1 MQEIIVIF
9 ILALII
15 FGPRKL
21 PEIGK
26 TLGKGLS
33 EFKKASNDLKKAWE
47 EEVELEKEKTAMKGL
62 FQETT
67 AALTEPA
74 AEISRELKES
84 TDILKEPVAD
94 FSKEIK
100 ESTDGYQE
108 SVDDYSKEI
117 Q

>member
-47 EEVELEKEKTAMKGL
+47 EEVELEKEKDSMKDL
-62 FQETT
+62 LQEST
-67 AALTEPA
+67 AAITEPA

-84 TDILKEPVAD
+84 TDVLKEPVAD

-100 ESTDGYQE
+100 ESTDSYQE

-117 Q
+117 R